1 MTDDTAFKV
10 GDVVTASLP
19 EYDPFYAGYHLKHG
33 TIVSTEEPDSHYTRG
48 TGYRVLF
55 EDGTTVRMLGYELS
69 HHEPE
74 PVQDAPDEAVQHP
87 LKDLLYTITVDMHGL
102 QELTRIV
109 AGHAWDH
116 SVSDTIRLALLEAK
130 PVPS

>member
-74 PVQDAPDEAVQHP
+74 PIQDTPAEAVQHP
-87 LKDLLYTITVDMHGL
+87 LKDLLYTITVDMDGL
-102 QELTRIV
+102 EELMRIV
-109 AGHAWDH
+109 ALHAWNH
-116 SVSDTIRLALLEAK
+116 EVSD
-130 PVPS
+130 PVRHAILNARTAVS